1 MEKFLGTR
9 NALQCK
15 SHHQKKKI
23 KTKEDVYQLLWRF
36 IEDEY
41 EARCIDYNHSTYELE
56 HCLRNESQK
65 YLTDK
70 NKIDLIQKF
79 KENWKKVLDAKAI
92 Y

>member
-1 MEKFLGTR
+1 M
-9 NALQCK
+9 
-15 SHHQKKKI
+15 
-23 KTKEDVYQLLWRF
+23 YQLLWRF